1 MKRVVIL
8 LFCAIAFFG
17 LSAALFA
24 EESVLINFSDL
35 VADYSPAGSDS
46 ATENEATLIDFGDKA
61 GTGFT
66 EDEKKLMKTSL
77 ALENWEVFLASSSR
91 TVFNQQRS
99 LTRQVTVKDEAKRFA
114 GEIVLGIRVHFPI
127 EHYNAWALVRPP
139 FEIPMYMQ
147 KTVVQD
153 DGTLVPDADDSAGSK
168 FNNIGVV
175 KNVGVIKSISLNI
188 LGLNFPMGCEI
199 VLKDQNNEEKAMFMS
214 YLNFDGWRTLT
225 WTNPNYIS
233 EVKNREIKR
242 YPLYPTATPAVKLV
256 GLRFFR
262 DKVQDGGDFITYVKD
277 ISIVYDKAVLT
288 LDTDVNNEGVWGILS
303 EREESRRNAEFAKLG
318 EIQILRHLEKQKMHQ
333 EEE

>member
-1 MKRVVIL
+1 
-8 LFCAIAFFG
+8 
-17 LSAALFA
+17 
-24 EESVLINFSDL
+24 
-35 VADYSPAGSDS
+35 
-46 ATENEATLIDFGDKA
+46 
-61 GTGFT
+61 
-66 EDEKKLMKTSL
+66 MKTSL
-77 ALENWEVFLASSSR
+77 ALENWEVLLSSSSR

-99 LTRQVTVKDEAKRFA
+99 LTRQVSVKDEAKRFA
-114 GEIVLGIRVHFPI
+114 GEIVMGVRVHFPI
-127 EHYNAWALVRPP
+127 ENYNAWAMVKPP
-139 FEIPMYMQ
+139 FEIPLYMQ
-147 KTVVQD
+147 KTVVED
-153 DGTLVPDADDSAGSK
+153 DGTLVPDPEDSRGSK
-168 FNNIGVV
+168 FNSIGVV

-199 VLKDQNNEEKAMFMS
+199 VLKDQNNDEKAMFMS

-225 WTNPNYIS
+225 WSNPNYIT

-242 YPLYPTATPAVKLV
+242 YPLYPTATPAVKLQ

-262 DKVQDGGDFITYVKD
+262 DRVQDGGDFITYIKD

-333 EEE
+333 EEEE